1 MGNGIHIDTKQ
12 KDASMLA
19 EARSATTAGP
29 PREPDLIEGPTER
42 HRSTSAST
50 SQRQRSPLHKGRSR
64 SPSAYRRSSSRRNH
78 NHNHNHNHSRSR
90 SRSQGGRHERGR
102 GHSYTRSRSHSRSVS
117 VSRRRSRSSS
127 RSRNRNRN
135 RNKSGSLSR
144 SRSHRRSSR
153 SRCASARSL
162 SPEVDESERDMR
174 TVFAMQLSSRLRR
187 GDLVDFFSSVGRV
200 RDAKIVAE
208 KGSRRSR
215 GVAYVEFY
223 SIDSAVEAVKLSGQ
237 KLLGVPIIVQPSDA
251 QKNRQS
257 TVKQYSADGAPVG
270 SANNT
275 LVYVHGIMVD
285 MEPEDLSEFF
295 DLFGRV
301 DYCHLFSVEADEW
314 AAFVKF
320 DMPAAAQAAVKKL
333 NGLEL
338 FGARLQVR
346 TARKSEQER
355 EAQRTADQE
364 MQMDATDQT
373 KQDKDKALKQ
383 KSPPLLTNNKIPA
396 NHDSQIA
403 AVTIGDE
410 AAYRVLRLFN
420 MFDPRE
426 EPGNSDDWI
435 RDIEQDV
442 SGECSG
448 FGQVDGVR
456 VEPKSATGSVLV
468 QFADKVAARSAY
480 LAMNQ
485 RWFGGRKI
493 DAALV
498 PDDIWAGQHVS

>member
-1 MGNGIHIDTKQ
+1 
-12 KDASMLA
+12 
-19 EARSATTAGP
+19 
-29 PREPDLIEGPTER
+29 
-42 HRSTSAST
+42 
-50 SQRQRSPLHKGRSR
+50 
-64 SPSAYRRSSSRRNH
+64 
-78 NHNHNHNHSRSR
+78 
-90 SRSQGGRHERGR
+90 
-102 GHSYTRSRSHSRSVS
+102 
-117 VSRRRSRSSS
+117 
-127 RSRNRNRN
+127 
-135 RNKSGSLSR
+135 
-144 SRSHRRSSR
+144 
-153 SRCASARSL
+153 
-162 SPEVDESERDMR
+162 
-174 TVFAMQLSSRLRR
+174 MQLSSRLRR

-498 PDDIWAGQHVS
+498 PDDIWAGQHVFFSTNPNGVMNDNSQSTSRASSSSSTAVNTPTAARQTERLPLLSSRKRAQSEHQTASADYGAAAIEREFEVHDIGNLIETGDYEHSFSFRKLVCFAGPGFAM